1 MEKVYVTGSQGFVG
15 SSLIKRLKDPICIPH
30 EKISTTTLKD
40 FDRFFFLSSYGNMA
54 FHTEDDKIIK
64 ANITDLV
71 DVMLSASKINFKS
84 FVFISTSSVNLKTQT
99 MYSRTKKAGE
109 EILLS
114 FMEKYHLP
122 IAIIRPFSVT
132 GVGEQ
137 KEHLIPTLIRSC
149 YTGEQVNFVQ
159 EPVHDFI
166 DVEDV
171 VDGILNL
178 SNNSARGIFELGSGK
193 QYSNA
198 QVLDIVERVTGKK
211 ANINFVPSLRP
222 YDNENWVS
230 TNFKSRG
237 WGWTPT
243 KSLEQ
248 SIKEMVEA
256 YK

>member
-1 MEKVYVTGSQGFVG
+1 
-15 SSLIKRLKDPICIPH
+15 
-30 EKISTTTLKD
+30 
-40 FDRFFFLSSYGNMA
+40 
-54 FHTEDDKIIK
+54 
-64 ANITDLV
+64 
-71 DVMLSASKINFKS
+71 
-84 FVFISTSSVNLKTQT
+84 
-99 MYSRTKKAGE
+99 
-109 EILLS
+109 
-114 FMEKYHLP
+114 MEKYHLP

-171 VDGILNL
+171 VDVILNL

-222 YDNENWVS
+222 YDNENWAS

-237 WGWTPT
+237 WGWSPT

>member
-1 MEKVYVTGSQGFVG
+1 MINIITGSSGFLG
-15 SSLIKRLKDPICIPH
+15 SHLINKLDTYISIPH
-30 EKISTTTLKD
+30 EKIQIVKYPE
-40 FDRFFFLSSYGNMA
+40 FDNFFFCSSYGNMA

>member
-1 MEKVYVTGSQGFVG
+1 MNFATGLSGFVG
-15 SSLIKRLKDPICIPH
+15 SHLSKKLDIIGIPH
-30 EKISTTTLKD
+30 DKIPTTQIKQLD
-40 FDRFFFLSSYGNMA
+40 NFFFLSAYGNMA
-54 FHTEDDKIIK
+54 FHTEDEKIIK

-71 DVMLSASKINFKS
+71 DIILTTSKLNFKS
-84 FVFISTSSVNLKTQT
+84 FVYISTSSVNLKNQT

-122 IAIIRPFSVT
+122 IAIIRPFSIT

-166 DVEDV
+166 DVDDV
-171 VDGILNL
+171 VDGIINL
-178 SNNSARGIFELGSGK
+178 SQNSARGIFELGSGK
-193 QYSNA
+193 QYSNS
-198 QVLDIVERVTGKK
+198 QVLDIVEKVTGKK
-211 ANINFVPSLRP
+211 ANINFVPKLRD
-222 YDNENWVS
+222 YDSENWVS

-237 WGWTPT
+237 WGWMPT

-248 SIKEMVEA
+248 SITEMVEA
-256 YK
+256 YND